1 MNTVRQRIREQLLVL
16 LNTARPS
23 NVPEVRRRLWF
34 PGEEDTR
41 ATMGLFT
48 AQEPVHRGGGRHGPA
63 SLRELTLGVQCKASA
78 QNLDA
83 GEDLVE
89 PMLAWAVQVIAATN
103 LDGLIHDTEEVQ
115 TTWTQHKQDLLYVV
129 AMQQWTIRYQT
140 LRADLTAT
148 Q

>member
-1 MNTVRQRIREQLLVL
+1 MSTVRQAIREGLLAL
-16 LNTARPS
+16 LNTDRPAA
-23 NVPEVRRRLWF
+23 VPVVRRRLWF
-34 PGEEDTR
+34 PGEDDPR

-48 AQEPVHRGGGRHGPA
+48 AQEGVSTGGGRHGPV
-63 SLRELTLGVQCKASA
+63 SVRELTLGVQAKATA
-78 QNLDA
+78 QDLDA

-89 PMLAWAVQVIAATN
+89 PMLAWAVQIIGATS
-103 LDGLIHDTEEVQ
+103 LDGLIHDTAEVQ

-140 LRADLTAT
+140 LRADLTRT